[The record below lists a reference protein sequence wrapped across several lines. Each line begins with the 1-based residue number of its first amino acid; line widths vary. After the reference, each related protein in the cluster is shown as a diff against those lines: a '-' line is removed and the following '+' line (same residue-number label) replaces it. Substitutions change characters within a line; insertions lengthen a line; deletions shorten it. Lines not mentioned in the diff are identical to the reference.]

1 VSSRLFALLFLFL
14 AVDAIAAPPTTADA
28 HEIQYLIASIES
40 LQGAQFIRNG
50 TSYDAV
56 SAASHLRLK
65 LDNAGSRVRTADDFI
80 RLCASVSSVSGR
92 PYEIRFADGRTIT
105 SESFLKAR
113 LAELRMG
120 SRPGE

>member
-1 VSSRLFALLFLFL
+1 MSRLFALLFMFL
-14 AVDAIAAPPTTADA
+14 AVDAVAAPPTTDDA

-40 LQGAQFIRNG
+40 LQGTQFIRNG

-92 PYEIRFADGRTIT
+92 PYEIRFADGRTVT

-120 SRPGE
+120 SRPGA